1 MALLCMIGIWLLVGA
16 LIAAADFATT
26 PDKSWP
32 KALGFFALDTLVCNM
47 SALFIL
53 RMVFA
58 RNTIVNPPSYLTPFG
73 WKYFLFALALGLVYL
88 TFKLAARGVLSIA
101 PDHAKLS
108 RGRIVLM
115 VVAAVLGILGA
126 FCLIGAWWFR
136 DFYGIMTPEQFMF
149 NFASPVGGAEEGA
162 MLDLYSRPVFLV
174 SFTAALIVLLLAV
187 PAKLGFTVVRP
198 SAEKNT
204 RYVTRRARQNVTM
217 VACALLCVGGIAYA
231 YNILD
236 VGDLFKQYVIKSTYI
251 KDNYVD
257 PKTVKLTFP
266 EQKRNLVHIYFESA
280 ETSYLDKANGGYMEQ
295 NLMPDLVELANTGV
309 HFSNTELAFGGP
321 HQMYGTSW
329 SVAGMTNM
337 NFGVPLK
344 APGGNNNYGLDG
356 NFLPGATGYTDLLAA
371 QGYNETIMFGADA
384 HFGGLD
390 AFYSKHGTQ
399 NIFDLMF
406 ARNTGLIPPDYKVWW
421 GFEDNKLY
429 EYAKAEM
436 TRLYNQGQPFCFM
449 MENADTHYPDGFRE
463 PETQDLFGNQYANV
477 IFHSQKQVV
486 DLVKWIQAQPFG
498 PNTTIVITG
507 DHLSMDKNFFK
518 DWDPAYERTTFN
530 AFINPAFPSQNFQT
544 KNRQYA
550 SWDYFPT
557 ILSSLG
563 VQIEGN
569 RLGLGTNLAS
579 DQQTLIERDGQ
590 DKVEE
595 QTSLYSDFYTKNLLM
610 SSD

>member
-1 MALLCMIGIWLLVGA
+1 MAVVCMIGIWLAAGA
-16 LIAAADFATT
+16 LVAAADFALTD
-26 PDKSWP
+26 DKSWT
-32 KALGFFALDTLVCNM
+32 KALGYLALDTIVCNM

-58 RNTIVNPPSYLTPFG
+58 CNTIVNPPSYLTPFG
-73 WKYFLFALALGLVYL
+73 WKYFLFALAIGLVYL
-88 TFKLAARGVLSIA
+88 VCKFAAKGFLSIQ
-101 PDHAKLS
+101 PDHSKMS
-108 RGRIVLM
+108 RGRIALM
-115 VVAAVLGILGA
+115 VLATILGA
-126 FCLIGAWWFR
+126 GGAFLLIGAWWFR

-174 SFTAALIVLLLAV
+174 CFVVALIVLLLVV
-187 PAKLGFTVVRP
+187 PAKIGFKGQKERYF
-198 SAEKNT
+198 T
-204 RYVTRRARQNVTM
+204 RKARQNVTI
-217 VACALLCVGGIAYA
+217 VACALLCVGGVGYA
-231 YNILD
+231 YHTLD
-236 VGDLFKQYVIKSTYI
+236 LGNLFKQYLVKSTYI
-251 KDNYVD
+251 QDNYVD

-280 ETSYLDKANGGYMEQ
+280 ETSYLDKANGGYMDKS
-295 NLMPDLVELANTGV
+295 LMPDLVELANTGV
-309 HFSNTELAFGGP
+309 HFSNTDFAFGGP

-337 NFGVPLK
+337 NFGMPLK

-390 AFYSKHGTQ
+390 AFYTTHGTK

-436 TRLYNQGQPFCFM
+436 TRLYNLGQPFCFM
-449 MENADTHYPDGFRE
+449 MENADTHYPDGFVE
-463 PETQDLFGNQYANV
+463 PETKDIFGNQYANV
-477 IFHSQKQVV
+477 IFNSQKQVV
-486 DLVKWIQAQPFG
+486 DLVKWIQEQPFG
-498 PNTTIVITG
+498 ANTTIVITG

-530 AFINPAFPSQNFQT
+530 VFINPAFPHQSFET

-563 VQIEGN
+563 VQIEGE
-569 RLGLGTNLAS
+569 RLGMGTNLAS
-579 DQQTLIERDGQ
+579 DQQTLIERDGK

-595 QTSLYSDFYTKNLLM
+595 QTSLYSDFYTKHLLM
-610 SSD
+610 GTGK